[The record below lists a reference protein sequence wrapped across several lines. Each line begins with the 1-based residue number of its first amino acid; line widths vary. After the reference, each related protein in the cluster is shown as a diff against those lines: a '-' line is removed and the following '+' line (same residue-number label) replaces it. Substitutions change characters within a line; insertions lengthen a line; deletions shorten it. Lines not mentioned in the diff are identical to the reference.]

1 MLNNVTNWSAE
12 RNRDRCLPATSF
24 ALARLI
30 LALEDGLS
38 HREIERRLGA
48 SAPTVSLW
56 NGRFEESGVAGF
68 ALYPASSADRSGS
81 GM

>member
-1 MLNNVTNWSAE
+1 
-12 RNRDRCLPATSF
+12 LPAGDVF
-24 ALARLI
+24 RARLI